1 MFRLSALLPAKSV
14 RRIKANMQ
22 SVKIVLYK
30 GGNDVKLIIK
40 GLFCILGISGILFF
54 LSRLAPVPVTTSST
68 SETVTTSVIITTS
81 TTISIT
87 TSIITSGVTTY
98 EIEV

>member
-1 MFRLSALLPAKSV
+1 
-14 RRIKANMQ
+14 MQ

-30 GGNDVKLIIK
+30 GGNDVKLIFK

-54 LSRLAPVPVTTSST
+54 LSRLAPVPVSTST

-81 TTISIT
+81 TTTSIT
-87 TSIITSGVTTY
+87 TSIISSGVTTY